1 MFLVFNELKEMVIE
15 RGIVMAVN
23 EKLRDHL
30 HDQLFRAILELKSVD
45 ECYEFFEDLC
55 TIQEMKAISA
65 RLEVARML
73 KAGDIY
79 EDIVWKTGASTA
91 TISRIKRCLVYGS
104 GGYEKILT
112 RMAEKDPDFLK
123 LSK

>member
-1 MFLVFNELKEMVIE
+1 
-15 RGIVMAVN
+15 MAVN

-79 EDIVWKTGASTA
+79 EDIVRKTGAITA

>member
-1 MFLVFNELKEMVIE
+1 
-15 RGIVMAVN
+15 MAVN

-73 KAGDIY
+73 KAGDID
-79 EDIVWKTGASTA
+79 EDIVRKTGASTA

>member
-1 MFLVFNELKEMVIE
+1 
-15 RGIVMAVN
+15 MAVN

-45 ECYEFFEDLC
+45 ECYEFFEDIC

-79 EDIVWKTGASTA
+79 EDIVQKTGASTA

-104 GGYEKILT
+104 GGYERSSAAWPRKNQI
-112 RMAEKDPDFLK
+112 F
-123 LSK
+123 

>member
-1 MFLVFNELKEMVIE
+1 
-15 RGIVMAVN
+15 MAVN

-30 HDQLFRAILELKSVD
+30 HDQLFRAILELKNVD
-45 ECYEFFEDLC
+45 ECYEFFEDIC

-79 EDIVWKTGASTA
+79 EDIVQKTGASTV

-104 GGYEKILT
+104 GGYEKILS
-112 RMAEKDPDFLK
+112 RMAEKEPDFLK

>member
-1 MFLVFNELKEMVIE
+1 MFLVFNELKESVLE

-30 HDQLFRAILELKSVD
+30 HDQLFRAILELKSVE
-45 ECYEFFEDLC
+45 ECYEFLKTFAPFR
-55 TIQEMKAISA
+55 EMKAISA

-79 EDIVWKTGASTA
+79 EDIVKKTGASTA

-104 GGYEKILT
+104 GGYEKILS
-112 RMAEKDPDFLK
+112 RMAERTRI
-123 LSK
+123 S

>member
-1 MFLVFNELKEMVIE
+1 MFLVFNELKESVLE

-30 HDQLFRAILELKSVD
+30 HDQLFRAILELKSVE

-73 KAGDIY
+73 KVGDIY
-79 EDIVWKTGASTA
+79 EDIVKKTGASTA

-104 GGYEKILT
+104 GGYEKILS

>member
-1 MFLVFNELKEMVIE
+1 MFLVFNELKESVLE

-30 HDQLFRAILELKSVD
+30 HDQLFRAILELKSVE
-45 ECYEFFEDLC
+45 ECYEL
-55 TIQEMKAISA
+55 KAISA

-79 EDIVWKTGASTA
+79 EDIVKKTGASTA

-104 GGYEKILT
+104 GGYEKILS

>member
-1 MFLVFNELKEMVIE
+1 
-15 RGIVMAVN
+15 MAVN

-45 ECYEFFEDLC
+45 ECYEFFEDIC

-79 EDIVWKTGASTA
+79 EDIVQMTGASTA

-104 GGYEKILT
+104 GGYEKILS
-112 RMAEKDPDFLK
+112 RMAEKEPDFLK

>member
-1 MFLVFNELKEMVIE
+1 
-15 RGIVMAVN
+15 MAVN

-65 RLEVARML
+65 RLEVDRML
-73 KAGDIY
+73 KAGDIN
-79 EDIVWKTGASTA
+79 EDIVKKTGASTA

-104 GGYEKILT
+104 GGYEKILS

>member
-1 MFLVFNELKEMVIE
+1 
-15 RGIVMAVN
+15 MAVN

-73 KAGDIY
+73 KAGTN
-79 EDIVWKTGASTA
+79 IVGGVNARKRTR
-91 TISRIKRCLVYGS
+91 IS
-104 GGYEKILT
+104 
-112 RMAEKDPDFLK
+112 
-123 LSK
+123 

>member
-1 MFLVFNELKEMVIE
+1 MTLFIEDGAPVIVQ
-15 RGIVMAVN
+15 GMTG
-23 EKLRDHL
+23 HQGMT
-30 HDQLFRAILELKSVD
+30 H
-45 ECYEFFEDLC
+45 
-55 TIQEMKAISA
+55 T
-65 RLEVARML
+65 ARML

-79 EDIVWKTGASTA
+79 EDIVKKTGASTA

-104 GGYEKILT
+104 GGYEKILS

>member
-1 MFLVFNELKEMVIE
+1 
-15 RGIVMAVN
+15 MAVN

-45 ECYEFFEDLC
+45 ECYEFFEDIC

-65 RLEVARML
+65 RLEVSRML

-79 EDIVWKTGASTA
+79 EDIVQKTGASTA

-104 GGYEKILT
+104 GGYEKILS
-112 RMAEKDPDFLK
+112 RMAEKEPDFLK

>member
-1 MFLVFNELKEMVIE
+1 M
-15 RGIVMAVN
+15 N

-45 ECYEFFEDLC
+45 ECYEFFEDIC

-79 EDIVWKTGASTA
+79 EDIVQKTGASTV

-104 GGYEKILT
+104 GGYEKILS
-112 RMAEKDPDFLK
+112 RMAEKEPDFLK

>member
-1 MFLVFNELKEMVIE
+1 M
-15 RGIVMAVN
+15 N

-45 ECYEFFEDLC
+45 ECYEFFEDIC

-79 EDIVWKTGASTA
+79 EDIVQKTGASTA

-104 GGYEKILT
+104 GGYEKTLS
-112 RMAEKDPDFLK
+112 RMAEKEPDFLK

>member
-1 MFLVFNELKEMVIE
+1 
-15 RGIVMAVN
+15 MAVN

-79 EDIVWKTGASTA
+79 EDIVRKT
-91 TISRIKRCLVYGS
+91 KRCLVYGS

>member
-1 MFLVFNELKEMVIE
+1 
-15 RGIVMAVN
+15 MAVN

-45 ECYEFFEDLC
+45 ECYEFFEDIC

-79 EDIVWKTGASTA
+79 EDIVQKTGASTA

-104 GGYEKILT
+104 GGYEKILS
-112 RMAEKDPDFLK
+112 RMVEKEPDFLK

>member
-1 MFLVFNELKEMVIE
+1 
-15 RGIVMAVN
+15 MAVN

-79 EDIVWKTGASTA
+79 EDIVRKTGASTA
-91 TISRIKRCLVYGS
+91 TISRVNRSLSYGND
-104 GGYEKILT
+104 GYEMVFS
-112 RMAEKDPDFLK
+112 RMEQTVE
-123 LSK
+123 

>member
-1 MFLVFNELKEMVIE
+1 
-15 RGIVMAVN
+15 MAVN

-79 EDIVWKTGASTA
+79 EDNVKKTGASTA

-104 GGYEKILT
+104 GGYEKILS

>member
-1 MFLVFNELKEMVIE
+1 MFLVFNELKESVLE

-30 HDQLFRAILELKSVD
+30 HDQLFRAILELKSVE

-73 KAGDIY
+73 K
-79 EDIVWKTGASTA
+79 
-91 TISRIKRCLVYGS
+91 VYGS
-104 GGYEKILT
+104 GGYEKILS

>member
-1 MFLVFNELKEMVIE
+1 
-15 RGIVMAVN
+15 MAVN

-30 HDQLFRAILELKSVD
+30 HDQLFRAILELKSVE

-55 TIQEMKAISA
+55 TIQEMT
-65 RLEVARML
+65 RML

-79 EDIVWKTGASTA
+79 EDIVKKTGASTA

-104 GGYEKILT
+104 GGYEKILS

>member
-1 MFLVFNELKEMVIE
+1 
-15 RGIVMAVN
+15 MAVN

-30 HDQLFRAILELKSVD
+30 HDQLFRAILELKNVD
-45 ECYEFFEDLC
+45 ECYEFFEDIC

-79 EDIVWKTGASTA
+79 EDIVQKTGASTA

-104 GGYEKILT
+104 GGYEKILS
-112 RMAEKDPDFLK
+112 RMAEKDSDFLK

>member
-1 MFLVFNELKEMVIE
+1 MFLVFNELKESVLE

-30 HDQLFRAILELKSVD
+30 HDQLFRAILELKSVE

-73 KAGDIY
+73 KADDIY
-79 EDIVWKTGASTA
+79 EDIVKKTGASTA

-104 GGYEKILT
+104 GGYEKILS

>member
-1 MFLVFNELKEMVIE
+1 
-15 RGIVMAVN
+15 MAVN

-45 ECYEFFEDLC
+45 ECYEFFEDIC

-79 EDIVWKTGASTA
+79 EDIVQKTGASTA

-104 GGYEKILT
+104 GGYEKILS

>member
-1 MFLVFNELKEMVIE
+1 
-15 RGIVMAVN
+15 MAVN

-45 ECYEFFEDLC
+45 ECYEFFEDIC

-79 EDIVWKTGASTA
+79 EDIVQKTGASTA
-91 TISRIKRCLVYGS
+91 TISRIKRWLVYGS
-104 GGYEKILT
+104 GGYEKILS
-112 RMAEKDPDFLK
+112 RMAEKEPDFLK